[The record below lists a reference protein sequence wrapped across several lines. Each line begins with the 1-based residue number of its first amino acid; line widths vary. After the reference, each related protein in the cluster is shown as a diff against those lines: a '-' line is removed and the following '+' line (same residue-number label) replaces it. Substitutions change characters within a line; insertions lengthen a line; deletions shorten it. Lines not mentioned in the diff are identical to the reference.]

1 MATSSWYIRINW
13 KQLRLP
19 RHWYVVFSRLKTCK
33 VPPQISSAKKKGPP
47 VTKGTLGT
55 KRYTTSGDRL
65 CCNKLS
71 WMQVR
76 LEYLWLEEIG
86 FGIHQH
92 VLRQIAAWCSKEF
105 LRHDAMAKKFEWLG
119 SQIHSQNP
127 SHFQLVQCRLDEIDA
142 PETKKGAG
150 GSSVSWPSAQS
161 IVQEYCWKKSGP
173 TVGKIKKLRLGSNE
187 AKLKNVSQLYAWVW

>member
-1 MATSSWYIRINW
+1 MAKTSCYIRVSENNFGCPGTDMW
-13 KQLRLP
+13 CSHVWRPARCHGATPKSAQL
-19 RHWYVVFSRLKTCK
+19 
-33 VPPQISSAKKKGPP
+33 QKKNGPP
-47 VTKGTLGT
+47 VKGTLGT

-127 SHFQLVQCRLDEIDA
+127 SQFQVVQCRLDEIDA
-142 PETKKGAG
+142 PETKNGTG
-150 GSSVSWPSAQS
+150 GSSVSCLTFCPIHSPRILLEEIRANS
-161 IVQEYCWKKSGP
+161 
-173 TVGKIKKLRLGSNE
+173 R
-187 AKLKNVSQLYAWVW
+187 